1 MMRNSFRS
9 LTHPLHSLLSEAIVP
24 IQLGQQVDIP
34 ENVDEIRLTYVGS
47 LAIPHIYLGNIV
59 DVINMFFH
67 DCLGPDET
75 VTRNDIASITMSTW
89 LKFDVTLKDGRTI
102 GPISDLVD
110 DVGLSEAL
118 DRKRGFAM
126 SHWVKEDGSMEEIEQ
141 NASEEE

>member
-1 MMRNSFRS
+1 
-9 LTHPLHSLLSEAIVP
+9 
-24 IQLGQQVDIP
+24 
-34 ENVDEIRLTYVGS
+34 
-47 LAIPHIYLGNIV
+47 
-59 DVINMFFH
+59 
-67 DCLGPDET
+67 
-75 VTRNDIASITMSTW
+75 
-89 LKFDVTLKDGRTI
+89 VTLKDGRTI